1 MLRYSLHRSSDP
13 ASEPVSLA
21 ELKNYL
27 RVEHTTDDAELT
39 NVLAAARQA
48 VERDTGRSLITQTW
62 VLQLDQWPCGYIQLP
77 QPPIVSVT
85 SITYVDAAGVTQTWG
100 ATNYVV
106 DIRSRPGLIR
116 LAYQCNWPSIR
127 GDERG
132 IAVTYVA
139 GYGATAASVPGDLRQ
154 AVKHRARLD
163 YDAWSEDVAKAYSRI
178 VQSNIVGVMPGA

>member
-1 MLRYSLHRSSDP
+1 MLKYSLHRSSEP
-13 ASEPVSLA
+13 ASEPITLA

-27 RVEHTTDDAELT
+27 RVEHTTDDVELAV
-39 NVLAAARQA
+39 VLTAARQA

-62 VLQLDQWPCGYIQLP
+62 VLQIDQWPCYCIQLP
-77 QPPIVSVT
+77 HPPIVSVT
-85 SITYVDAAGVTQTWG
+85 SITYVDSSGATQTWA

-116 LAYQCNWPSIR
+116 LAYQCDWPSIR

-139 GYGATAASVPGDLRQ
+139 GYGATAASVPADLRQ

-163 YDAWSEDVAKAYSRI
+163 YDAWSADVAEAYDRI
-178 VQSNIVGVMPGA
+178 VKSNVIGVLPGV

>member
-1 MLRYSLHRSSDP
+1 MLKYSLHRSSEP

-27 RVEHTTDDAELT
+27 RVEHTTDDAELAA
-39 NVLAAARQA
+39 VLTAARQA

-62 VLQLDQWPCGYIQLP
+62 VLQLDQWPCRYVQLP

-85 SITYVDAAGVTQTWG
+85 SVTYVDAAGVTQTWA

-116 LAYQCNWPSIR
+116 LAYECDWPAVR

-139 GYGATAASVPGDLRQ
+139 GYGATAASVPADLRQ

-163 YDAWSEDVAKAYSRI
+163 YDAWSEDVAMAYSRI
-178 VQSNIVGVMPGA
+178 VQSNIVGVLPGA